1 MRLFFVLLCIYT
13 YTVSLANDS
22 LSYVFRSGEAGYHTF
37 RIPALILAPD
47 KSLLAFCEARKENA
61 GDFGNIKIVL
71 RRSTDNGKT
80 WSDIQVVA
88 DAGNL
93 QAGNPAPVVD
103 MLDPQY
109 PDGRI
114 FLFYNTGNNHEYEVR
129 RGNGLRQVWYISS
142 TDNGRN
148 WSAPV
153 NITTQ
158 VHKPNQSSS
167 NNNYRF
173 TEDWRS
179 YANTPGHAIQ
189 LQGNPYKGRI
199 YIAANH
205 SSGPPQNKFEDYAAH
220 GFYTDD
226 HGKTFQLAASV
237 KVKGSNES
245 TAAALSKGRLMMNSR
260 NQQGDIR
267 SRIISISSN
276 GGQTWDTSYY
286 DTQLPDPVNQ
296 GTLLN
301 LGYRNGKAILA
312 FCNAASATRRDSLT
326 LRISMD
332 EGKTWIKQWL
342 IDHAPADFKGDY
354 TAYCDLVLVDKKT
367 IGILYERKGYQQI
380 VLKTIKWR

>member
-237 KVKGSNES
+237 NMKGSNES
-245 TAAALSKGRLMMNSR
+245 TAAELSNGRLMLNSR

-267 SRIISISSN
+267 TRIVSLSSN

-286 DTQLPDPVNQ
+286 DAQLPDPVNQ

-301 LGYRNGKAILA
+301 LGYQKGKAILA
-312 FCNAASATRRDSLT
+312 FCNAASTARRDSLT

-332 EGKTWIKQWL
+332 EGKTWTKQWL
-342 IDHAPADFKGDY
+342 IDHTPADFKGDY
-354 TAYCDLVLVDKKT
+354 TAYCDLVLVDEKN

-380 VLKTIKWR
+380 VFKTIRWR